1 MLYIIISVYL
11 YLIQFQFFMGV
22 FHMSYSLYE
31 GCNFPKW
38 MHYLGLSYLMSLV
51 VLFTNFYVQ
60 AYIKGRRKGGSQ
72 TKGIKMKS
80 GHLATN
86 GTAISALQNEG
97 KEKKDN

>member
-1 MLYIIISVYL
+1 
-11 YLIQFQFFMGV
+11 
-22 FHMSYSLYE
+22 MSYSLYE